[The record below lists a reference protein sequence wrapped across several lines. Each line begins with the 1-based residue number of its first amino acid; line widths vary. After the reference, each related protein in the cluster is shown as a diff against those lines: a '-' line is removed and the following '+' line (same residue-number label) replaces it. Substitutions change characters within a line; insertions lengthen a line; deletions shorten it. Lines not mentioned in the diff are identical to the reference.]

1 MVNRSGLCHKVE
13 YQEYQDVS
21 RPNVDLSK
29 VPVAIAHLPE
39 CEAFQEPWKKAI
51 EDLPV
56 MQTNRI
62 YGIPGINTQ
71 MTAAL

>member
-1 MVNRSGLCHKVE
+1 MASTNF
-13 YQEYQDVS
+13 DVA
-21 RPNVDLSK
+21 K

-62 YGIPGINTQ
+62 YGFTGIKAQ
-71 MTAAL
+71 VTAAL

>member
-1 MVNRSGLCHKVE
+1 MRRIPECFRPMASTIF
-13 YQEYQDVS
+13 DVA
-21 RPNVDLSK
+21 K

-62 YGIPGINTQ
+62 YGFTGINAQ
-71 MTAAL
+71 VTAAL

>member
-1 MVNRSGLCHKVE
+1 MASTIF
-13 YQEYQDVS
+13 DVA
-21 RPNVDLSK
+21 K

-62 YGIPGINTQ
+62 YGFTGINAQ
-71 MTAAL
+71 VTAAL